1 MRKYL
6 VELRNAHKLSQ
17 KEVAQKMLI
26 SQNYLSLIELGDRQE
41 DLKLSTLKGFAK
53 VYGVD
58 ISSLI
63 EQESAYQKN
72 LNGGN
77 PK

>member
-53 VYGVD
+53 VYGVG

-63 EQESAYQKN
+63 EQESAYQNN
-72 LNGGN
+72 LKGGN